1 MEKNEGFFKET
12 KPELN
17 LEKKYIPENCLLYI
31 NQSDILTVK
40 NGDLAM
46 YHDNFIIGQIIV
58 AANQPSQIDQYICKG
73 NEVKLFTCLY
83 DIQTSEFL
91 GLKSEIVF
99 VVLIGDEREVFLSY
113 RFDSEKASILYSS
126 SKQKIPDAFIST
138 AFRKHYSK
146 IMNERREKED
156 FSMLLYYLPSIT
168 DRKEDI
174 NLHRNNVNL
183 LPVDCSVSFIESF
196 SKNKENLIHC
206 F

>member
-1 MEKNEGFFKET
+1 MQLTISSKSSEEKISGERVWRNEGFFKET

-31 NQSDILTVK
+31 NQSDISTVK

-58 AANQPSQIDQYICKG
+58 AANQPSQIDQYICKD

-83 DIQTSEFL
+83 DIQTGEFL

-99 VVLIGDEREVFLSY
+99 VVLRGDEREVFLSY
-113 RFDSEKASILYSS
+113 YGFDSEKASILYSS

-138 AFRKHYSK
+138 AFG
-146 IMNERREKED
+146 MREK
-156 FSMLLYYLPSIT
+156 
-168 DRKEDI
+168 RKRI
-174 NLHRNNVNL
+174 FQH
-183 LPVDCSVSFIESF
+183 SFIIF
-196 SKNKENLIHC
+196 LL
-206 F
+206 